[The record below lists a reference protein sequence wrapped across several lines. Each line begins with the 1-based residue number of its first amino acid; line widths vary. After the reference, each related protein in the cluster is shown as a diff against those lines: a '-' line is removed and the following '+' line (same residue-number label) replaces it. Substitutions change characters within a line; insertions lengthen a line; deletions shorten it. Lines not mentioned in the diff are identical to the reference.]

1 MVSADDNWVNCS
13 FIHAQ
18 LTTVTIR
25 KGEKNCEFASATSEK
40 WFRGATF
47 QKWHYVLLCN
57 TPPKSPC
64 KARFRKKISVF
75 YFIFKNTLSL
85 LQKPKEKG
93 FTAVSKEMKK
103 LDFQRGCGRIVS
115 CLQKIK
121 GIQEHYFYFPRDF
134 IIIIFIL

>member
-25 KGEKNCEFASATSEK
+25 KGEKNCEFASATSAK

-47 QKWHYVLLCN
+47 QKWHYVLPCN
-57 TPPKSPC
+57 TPPKSQC

-103 LDFQRGCGRIVS
+103 LDF
-115 CLQKIK
+115 
-121 GIQEHYFYFPRDF
+121 
-134 IIIIFIL
+134 